1 VDGTVQF
8 YTRVNALATPEAV
21 VVDAGCG
28 RGAYAQDPVQFRKNL
43 RILRGKVNRVIGF
56 DVDLAAEKNPFIDE
70 FRRLEPGAAWP
81 LENAEADLVVSDC
94 VVEHLPDPDQF
105 FSEARRVL
113 KTGGHLC
120 IRTPNVWNYFG
131 VFSRLIPNKLH
142 ARVVSKTQ
150 DRRMEEDV
158 FPTLYLC
165 NSVSKMKRTMER
177 HGFEAA
183 VFGCETEP
191 TNLSF
196 SKAAYAL
203 GVIHQ
208 RFAPSFLG
216 QAIFAFGRL
225 SAPMQ

>member
-1 VDGTVQF
+1 MDGTVQF
-8 YTRVNALATPEAV
+8 YTRVNALTTPDAV

-28 RGAYAQDPVQFRKNL
+28 RGAYAEDPVRFRKNL
-43 RILRGKVNRVIGF
+43 RILRGKVNRVIGL
-56 DVDLAAEKNPFIDE
+56 DVDLAAKENPFVDE

-105 FSEARRVL
+105 FSEAGRVL
-113 KTGGHLC
+113 KTGGYLC
-120 IRTPNVWNYFG
+120 IRTPNVWNYIG
-131 VFSRLIPNKLH
+131 VLSRLIPNKLH
-142 ARVVSKTQ
+142 ARVLSKAQ
-150 DRRMEEDV
+150 NGRKEEDV

-165 NSVSKMKRTMER
+165 NSVSKMKRIMER
-177 HGFEAA
+177 HGFETA
-183 VFGCETEP
+183 VFGYETEP
-191 TNLSF
+191 GYFNF

-216 QAIFAFGRL
+216 QVIFAFGRL
-225 SAPMQ
+225 NAPMK